1 MSQLALFPISVPV
14 EVAAC
19 VVWCRPSGGLFAVG
33 LRSPIPPTALGWFSQ
48 ACEVLAIE
56 PLPRSVALL
65 VRVPAELSPAF
76 LSLPSPQGGSRH
88 ESNRLSF

>member
-1 MSQLALFPISVPV
+1 MNQLSLFPISVPS

-19 VVWCRPSGGLFAVG
+19 VVWCRPSGRLFAVG
-33 LRSPIPPTALGWFSQ
+33 LRSPTPPTVLGWFSQ
-48 ACEVLAIE
+48 SCEVLAVE

-76 LSLPSPQGGSRH
+76 LALPAPRGGSRH